1 MYMPGRHRSPKVA
14 AMVDFLL
21 EHFSHAPWRL
31 PAHRGARRP
40 RAAAG

>member
-1 MYMPGRHRSPKVA
+1 VA

-31 PAHRGARRP
+31 PGKASAMRARAS
-40 RAAAG
+40 AA